1 MQAQSSFLIPVGLV
15 LLSIKSISPDE
26 ESHLDGCNT
35 LLKYYHRFYNKKKLA
50 LLMKIALGVEYL
62 GTDFHG
68 WQIQGNGLRTVQG
81 VVELALSKVADHSV
95 RVFCSGRTDAG
106 VHAKE
111 QVIHFETDSIRDNN
125 AWLFGGN
132 VNLPSDVNFNWVKEV
147 SDDFHARFDAYA
159 RLYEYKIHNHP
170 VRSSLKANY
179 NLLEPRI
186 LDIKKMRKATDFL
199 LGEHDFSAFRGNLC
213 QAKSPIKTVESI
225 EIIKTDDTILIKIK
239 ANAFLHHMVRNIV
252 GTLLKIGRDEREI
265 NWMLSVL
272 QSKDRKQ
279 AGPTAEPQGLYF
291 VKAFYHDL

>member
-1 MQAQSSFLIPVGLV
+1 LIPVGLV
-15 LLSIKSISPDE
+15 LLSIKSITPDDD
-26 ESHLDGCNT
+26 SHLDGCNT
-35 LLKYYHRFYNKKKLA
+35 LLKYYHRFYNKKKLV

-68 WQIQGNGLRTVQG
+68 WQIQGNGLRTVQS

-111 QVIHFETDSIRDNN
+111 QVIHFETDSIRETK
-125 AWLFGGN
+125 AWLVGGN
-132 VNLPSDVNFNWVKEV
+132 ANLPSDVNFTWTKEV

-159 RLYEYKIHNHP
+159 RLYEYKIHNHS

-179 NLLEPRI
+179 NLWESRE
-186 LDIKKMRKATDFL
+186 LDIKKMRKAADFL

-213 QAKSPIKTVESI
+213 QAKSPIKTLESI

-252 GTLLKIGRDEREI
+252 GTLLKIGRDEREVE
-265 NWMLSVL
+265 WMLSVL
-272 QSKDRKQ
+272 ESKDRKQ

-291 VKAFYHDL
+291 VKAYYHDL

>member
-1 MQAQSSFLIPVGLV
+1 MGHVTTKI
-15 LLSIKSISPDE
+15 INDKS
-26 ESHLDGCNT
+26 
-35 LLKYYHRFYNKKKLA
+35 LLKYYHRFYNKKKLV

-68 WQIQGNGLRTVQG
+68 WQIQENGIRTVQG

-111 QVIHFETDSIRDNN
+111 QVIHFKTDSIRESK
-125 AWLFGGN
+125 AWLIGGN
-132 VNLPSDVNFNWVKEV
+132 VNLPSDVNFTWAKEV
-147 SDDFHARFDAYA
+147 SDDFHARFNAYA

-179 NLLEPRI
+179 NLWEPRV
-186 LDIKKMRKATDFL
+186 LDINKIRKAADFL
-199 LGEHDFSAFRGNLC
+199 LGEHDFSAFRGKLC

-252 GTLLKIGRDEREI
+252 GTLLKIGRDEREV

-272 QSKDRKQ
+272 ESKDRKK

-291 VKAFYHDL
+291 VKAYYHDL

>member
-1 MQAQSSFLIPVGLV
+1 
-15 LLSIKSISPDE
+15 
-26 ESHLDGCNT
+26 
-35 LLKYYHRFYNKKKLA
+35 
-50 LLMKIALGVEYL
+50 MKIALGVEYL

-68 WQIQGNGLRTVQG
+68 WQIQANGLRTVQG
-81 VVELALSKVADHSV
+81 VVELALSKIANHSV

-111 QVIHFETDSIRDNN
+111 QVIHFETDSIRDSN

-132 VNLPSDVNFNWVKEV
+132 VNLPSDVNFNWVKEA
-147 SDDFHARFDAYA
+147 SDGFHARFDAYA

-170 VRSSLKANY
+170 VRSSLKSNY
-179 NLLEPRI
+179 NLWEPRA
-186 LDIKKMRKATDFL
+186 LDIKKMRKAAYFL

-213 QAKSPIKTVESI
+213 KAKSPIKTLESI
-225 EIIKTDDTILIKIK
+225 EIIKTNDTILIKIK

-252 GTLLKIGRDEREI
+252 GTLLKIGRDEREVD
-265 NWMLSVL
+265 WMLSVL

-291 VKAFYHDL
+291 VKAYYHDF